1 MTTLNPS
8 KDSFVYTFQNNLS
21 REQVPS
27 FHELQKKMDAAA
39 KHFDGYLGRELVM
52 ESHDSGIHCTIRIH
66 FQRLEQCL
74 AWLDSKERRQLL
86 NEAEASMGYSY
97 KSGLERQSFEQW
109 LSARIR
115 RKPPTWKV
123 NLLVWLALYPTVMLL
138 SIAGQS
144 SLDKL
149 PFALRILISNAIT
162 IAITGWLLVPWL
174 SRVYQ
179 PWLEHRSP
187 RWQRLGTL
195 SILGLLLCW
204 LAVFS
209 LLPPRP

>member
-1 MTTLNPS
+1 MATLNHS
-8 KDSFVYTFQNNLS
+8 KDSFIYTFQNSLS
-21 REQVPS
+21 WEQAPH
-27 FHELQKKMDAAA
+27 FHTLQDKMDAAA
-39 KHFDGYLGRELVM
+39 RHFDGYMGRELVM
-52 ESHDSGIHCTIRIH
+52 DSHDGGIRCTIRIH
-66 FQRLEQCL
+66 FHRLEQCL
-74 AWLDSKERRQLL
+74 AWLDSTERRQLL
-86 NEAEASMGYSY
+86 NEAEASMGYTY
-97 KSGLERQSFEQW
+97 KAGLEPQSFEQW
-109 LSARIR
+109 LSSRIR

-123 NLLVWLALYPTVMLL
+123 NLLVGLAVYPTVMLL
-138 SIAGQS
+138 LIAGQS

-162 IAITGWLLVPWL
+162 IVITGWLLVPWL

-187 RWQRLGTL
+187 RAQRLGTL

-209 LLPPRP
+209 LLPPLP